1 MKDCV
6 YLFKTERPAV
16 EEMSSAALHFV
27 LIKFAI
33 KRNVDNVEKRSDKLN
48 WCRFQLVAESCSS
61 NMLVEND

>member
-1 MKDCV
+1 M
-6 YLFKTERPAV
+6 

-33 KRNVDNVEKRSDKLN
+33 KRNVDNGQIEGQTSLTG
-48 WCRFQLVAESCSS
+48 FQLVAESCSS